1 MTAGLR
7 KRHKK
12 SVSTTASTARYV
24 FLFTCL
30 CILRLSISRYY
41 NNILLRLLPSSL
53 DYDDQQHI
61 ITDLH
66 DAEQNIVPINNIQK
80 QNALNIRYIFGHST
94 GHSGTTTLHSVLS
107 NKNGCPWNNN
117 STVLLSKVER
127 IAPGEK
133 KWSHEG
139 INDCTHTNNDLIPF
153 FHSLIKEEV
162 EAAVV
167 GSYSGVNM
175 KEAMYIDIGHW
186 HNRGRVIECL
196 ALSVGDQATFIHIRR
211 NRYSV
216 ASSFTHL
223 KETPCMIDN
232 GGMKHPGVAV
242 CPRSGERAG
251 PVNLP
256 LDDSIWDS
264 FTPFQRF
271 LWYADEMEHRW
282 YTLKQMFNN
291 NGSSSNSPTFYE
303 IEWRNG
309 VELEEGAQYLRRKL
323 GCLEDTVIE
332 NKRKHVKHVTQSL
345 NCSSMIEQDLQ
356 YQQMMNYTDEI
367 SKLLFRSSPFGDINE
382 CFESRDDLVT
392 IIHKFS
398 DIYGSKIGL
407 NWF

>member
-1 MTAGLR
+1 M
-7 KRHKK
+7 
-12 SVSTTASTARYV
+12 YIEIEY
-24 FLFTCL
+24 F
-30 CILRLSISRYY
+30 SRYY
-41 NNILLRLLPSSL
+41 WELYKIILDDDDDLRYIKFTELHK
-53 DYDDQQHI
+53 DD
-61 ITDLH
+61 
-66 DAEQNIVPINNIQK
+66 DAEQNVVLPINNIQK
-80 QNALNIRYIFGHST
+80 KSSSSLNIRYIFGHST

-107 NKNGCPWNNN
+107 NTNGCPWDNN
-117 STVLLSKVER
+117 STVVLSKVDR

-139 INDCTHTNNDLIPF
+139 MNDCTHTNNNLIPF
-153 FHSLIKEEV
+153 FHSLIQEEV
-162 EAAVV
+162 AAATVV
-167 GSYSGVNM
+167 GSDSDNSNNI

-186 HNRGRVIECL
+186 HNRGRAIECL
-196 ALSVGDQATFIHIRR
+196 AKSLSDQATFIHIRR
-211 NRYSV
+211 NRYSI

-282 YTLKQMFNN
+282 YTLKQMFDNN
-291 NGSSSNSPTFYE
+291 NGSSYNSPTFYE

-323 GCLEDTVIE
+323 GCLEQDTIVVD
-332 NKRKHVKHVTQSL
+332 NKRKHVKPVTQSL

-356 YQQMMNYTDEI
+356 YQQLMTMNYTDEI

-398 DIYGSKIGL
+398 NIYGSKIGL
-407 NWF
+407 EWF

>member
-7 KRHKK
+7 KRQKK
-12 SVSTTASTARYV
+12 SISATTATYTLIFLV
-24 FLFTCL
+24 FL
-30 CILRLSISRYY
+30 CILRLNISRYY
-41 NNILLRLLPSSL
+41 WELYKLGLN
-53 DYDDQQHI
+53 DDP
-61 ITDLH
+61 
-66 DAEQNIVPINNIQK
+66 EQNVVLPINNIQR
-80 QNALNIRYIFGHST
+80 QDALNIRYIFGHST

-107 NKNGCPWNNN
+107 NTNGCPWDNN
-117 STVLLSKVER
+117 STVVLSKVER

-133 KWSHEG
+133 KWSHDSSC
-139 INDCTHTNNDLIPF
+139 NHTNNNLIPF
-153 FHSLIKEEV
+153 FHSLIQEEV
-162 EAAVV
+162 AAAVV
-167 GSYSGVNM
+167 GSGSDNSNNIKY
-175 KEAMYIDIGHW
+175 AMYIDIGHW
-186 HNRGRVIECL
+186 HNRGRAIECL
-196 ALSVGDQATFIHIRR
+196 AKSLSDQATFIHIRR
-211 NRYSV
+211 NRYSI

-282 YTLKQMFNN
+282 YTLKQMFDNN
-291 NGSSSNSPTFYE
+291 NGSSYNSPTFYE

-309 VELEEGAQYLRRKL
+309 VEFEEGAQYLRRKL
-323 GCLEDTVIE
+323 GCLEQDTIVVD

-356 YQQMMNYTDEI
+356 YQQLMNYTDEI

-398 DIYGSKIGL
+398 NIYGSKIGL
-407 NWF
+407 EWF